1 MIRMSMED
9 REKRNF
15 LMELT
20 TDAQSL
26 MYQGKKKEALEC
38 YDRILAKYP
47 DDITVIYGKGMIYFE
62 FDDLKE
68 AIVCFNKAI
77 EINPED
83 IDSLYAK
90 GAILS
95 SLGKNDEAIELFDT
109 VIKHDTKFV
118 IAWLAKGYALLNI
131 EKSEE
136 ALQCFV
142 EIEKLGRK
150 EVALSGKGHALR
162 KLNELEKA
170 TKSYQEAIKI
180 DPYDPEALFGLGM
193 IAYKNENLK
202 SATKFLY
209 RSVIQDDDNL
219 EAWEILAE
227 IYKKTNDVE
236 KEKAALTKISELKE
250 K

>member
-1 MIRMSMED
+1 MIGMSLED
-9 REKRNF
+9 KEKRNF
-15 LMELT
+15 LLELT
-20 TDAQSL
+20 TDAQSF

-38 YDRILAKYP
+38 YDKILAKYP
-47 DDITVIYGKGMIYFE
+47 DDITVIYGKGMIFFE
-62 FDDLKE
+62 FNDLEE
-68 AIVCFNKAI
+68 AIACFNKAI
-77 EINPED
+77 GINPEA

-95 SLGKNDEAIELFDT
+95 SLDQNEQAVQLFDT
-109 VIKHDTKFV
+109 VLEQDSKFM
-118 IAWLAKGYALLNI
+118 IAWLAKGYALLNMEES
-131 EKSEE
+131 EK

-142 EIEKLGRK
+142 EVEKLGRR

-170 TKSYQEAIKI
+170 KTSYQEAIKI
-180 DPYDPEALFGLGM
+180 DPYDPEALFGLGV

-202 SATKFLY
+202 DATKLLY
-209 RSVIQDDDNL
+209 RSVIQDTDNL

-227 IYKKTNDVE
+227 IYKKTNDAE
-236 KEKAALTKISELKE
+236 KEKVALAKISELKE

>member
-1 MIRMSMED
+1 MIRMSMDD

-15 LMELT
+15 VMELT

-38 YDRILAKYP
+38 YDKILVKYP
-47 DDITVIYGKGMIYFE
+47 DDTTVIYGKGMIYFE
-62 FDDLKE
+62 FDDLEE
-68 AIVCFNKAI
+68 AIACFNKAI

-83 IDSLYAK
+83 VDSLYAK

-95 SLGKNDEAIELFDT
+95 SIDQNDEAIELFDT
-109 VIKHDTKFV
+109 VLKHDAKFV

-131 EKSEE
+131 EKSKK

-142 EIEKLGRK
+142 EVEKLGRK
-150 EVALSGKGHALR
+150 EIALSGKGHALR
-162 KLNELEKA
+162 KLNEPEKA
-170 TKSYQEAIKI
+170 EKSFQEAIKI

-219 EAWEILAE
+219 EAWETLAE
-227 IYKKTNDVE
+227 IYKKTKDVE
-236 KEKAALTKISELKE
+236 KEEAALAKISELKE

>member
-1 MIRMSMED
+1 MSMED

-26 MYQGKKKEALEC
+26 MYQGKKEEALEC
-38 YDRILAKYP
+38 YDKILAKYP

-62 FDDLKE
+62 FDDLEE
-68 AIVCFNKAI
+68 AITCFNKAI
-77 EINPED
+77 EIYPED
-83 IDSLYAK
+83 VDSLYAK

-95 SLGKNDEAIELFDT
+95 SIGQNDEAINLFDS
-109 VIKHDTKFV
+109 VLKHDAKFV

-131 EKSEE
+131 EKSKK

-142 EIEKLGRK
+142 EVEKLGRK
-150 EVALSGKGHALR
+150 EIALSGKGHALR

-170 TKSYQEAIKI
+170 EKSYQEAIVI
-180 DPYDPEALFGLGM
+180 DPYDPEALFGLGI
-193 IAYKNENLK
+193 IAYKNEKLK
-202 SATKFLY
+202 LATKFLY

-219 EAWEILAE
+219 EAWETLAE
-227 IYKKTNDVE
+227 IYKKTKDAE
-236 KEKAALTKISELKE
+236 KEKAALAKISELKE

>member
-1 MIRMSMED
+1 MSMED

-26 MYQGKKKEALEC
+26 MYQGKKEEALEC
-38 YDRILAKYP
+38 YDKILAKYP

-62 FDDLKE
+62 FDDLEE
-68 AIVCFNKAI
+68 AITCFNKAI
-77 EINPED
+77 EIYPED
-83 IDSLYAK
+83 VDSLYAK

-95 SLGKNDEAIELFDT
+95 SIGQNDEAIELFDT
-109 VIKHDTKFV
+109 VLKHDAKFV

-131 EKSEE
+131 NKSKK

-142 EIEKLGRK
+142 EVEKLGRK
-150 EVALSGKGHALR
+150 EIAFSGKGHALR
-162 KLNELEKA
+162 KLNELEKSE
-170 TKSYQEAIKI
+170 KSYQEAIVI
-180 DPYDPEALFGLGM
+180 DPYDPEALFGLGI
-193 IAYKNENLK
+193 IAYKNEKLK
-202 SATKFLY
+202 LATKFLY

-219 EAWEILAE
+219 EAWETLAE
-227 IYKKTNDVE
+227 IYKKTKDAE
-236 KEKAALTKISELKE
+236 KEKAALAKISELKE

>member
-1 MIRMSMED
+1 MIRMGMED

-26 MYQGKKKEALEC
+26 MYQGKKKEAIDC
-38 YDRILAKYP
+38 YDKILARYP
-47 DDITVIYGKGMIYFE
+47 DDTTVIYGKGMIYFE
-62 FDDLKE
+62 FDDLE
-68 AIVCFNKAI
+68 DAIACFNKAI
-77 EINPED
+77 KINPDD
-83 IDSLYAK
+83 INSLYAK

-95 SLGKNDEAIELFDT
+95 SLGQNKEAIELFDT
-109 VIKHDTKFV
+109 VIKHDAKFV

-131 EKSEE
+131 EKSEK

-142 EIEKLGRK
+142 EVEKLGRK
-150 EVALSGKGHALR
+150 EVVLSGKGHALR
-162 KLNELEKA
+162 KLDELEKA
-170 TKSYQEAIKI
+170 ESTYKAAIKI
-180 DPYDPEALFGLGM
+180 DPYDPEALFGLGI
-193 IAYKNENLK
+193 IAYKNEDLK
-202 SATKFLY
+202 LATKFLY

-227 IYKKTNDVE
+227 IYKKTKDTE
-236 KEKAALTKISELKE
+236 KEKVALTKISELKE